1 MLAGMSTHP
10 ATATTSTLKLRTP
23 ADIVDAVPHL
33 VGFQPENSLVCMSL
47 RGPRKRL
54 GVVSRADLPPVRFAR
69 QFATQTARNL
79 KHDGAEHVI
88 VVFYP
93 PAEGPKNGRLIAVI
107 DALEKALDKQRINLI
122 EVLCVCDGRWWS
134 LLCDDDECCPPD
146 GTPIDQR
153 RTSLVAAEMAASGR
167 VVFKS
172 RAELERTLEPV
183 RGAAARDMRAELSRA
198 RSDLRGRTAA
208 GGRSA
213 VAAESLKLYADAVRE
228 RQQVATTVTPMSSD
242 DAARLIVALDDV
254 LVRDQILTWAEGE
267 RAEALQRLLAEL
279 APRAMTGYEAPVL
292 TAYALTCYVQGEG
305 ALAGIALDR
314 ARQADPGYNLA
325 RIVDDA
331 LLRCVNPAV
340 LRAWM
345 RDLRDVLSDDVSGKP
360 KH

>member
-10 ATATTSTLKLRTP
+10 VTANTSTLKLRTP
-23 ADIVDAVPHL
+23 SDIVDAVPHL

-69 QFATQTARNL
+69 QFATETARYL
-79 KHDGAEHVI
+79 DHDGAQHVI
-88 VVFYP
+88 AVFYP
-93 PAEGPKNGRLIAVI
+93 PDEGPKNGRLIALVP
-107 DALEKALDKQRINLI
+107 ALEKALDKRRINLI
-122 EVLCVCDGRWWS
+122 EVLCVYDGRWWS

-172 RAELERTLEPV
+172 RAELERTLEPL
-183 RGAAARDMRAELSRA
+183 RGAAARDMRAELSRV
-198 RSDLRGRTAA
+198 RSDVQRRIAA
-208 GGRSA
+208 GQRA
-213 VAAESLKLYADAVRE
+213 EVAAESIAFYDAAVRV
-228 RQQVATTVTPMSSD
+228 RQEVAETATSIRSD

-254 LVRDQILTWAEGE
+254 LVRDHILTWAEGE
-267 RAEALQRLLAEL
+267 RAEALQRLLGEL
-279 APRAMTGYEAPVL
+279 APRAMKGHEAPVL

-305 ALAGIALDR
+305 AVAGIAVDR
-314 ARQADPGYNLA
+314 ALSADPGYNLA
-325 RIVDDA
+325 RLLDDA

-340 LRAWM
+340 LRSWLRDM
-345 RDLRDVLSDDVSGKP
+345 RDDPDETSSS
-360 KH
+360 